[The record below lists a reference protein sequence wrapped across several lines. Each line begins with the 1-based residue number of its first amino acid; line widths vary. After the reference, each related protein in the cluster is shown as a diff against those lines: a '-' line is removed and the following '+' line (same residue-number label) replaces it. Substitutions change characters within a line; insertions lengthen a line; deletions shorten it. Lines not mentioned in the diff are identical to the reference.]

1 MVEMKIKEKNKEQT
15 EIWIIKFEKRR
26 NIMFFITL
34 RQVKYAGFYILILLT
49 TTLRRK
55 TLLDYVTVA

>member
-26 NIMFFITL
+26 NIMFFIAL